1 MQNNFLVKSPN
12 LLAPKLK
19 ILDSSFQMQS
29 YAPSHIKLQLAQSH
43 ESTSCFKTETAELSS
58 SGEKI
63 RFQRMGGFYNNR
75 NGG

>member
-1 MQNNFLVKSPN
+1 MQKRG
-12 LLAPKLK
+12 
-19 ILDSSFQMQS
+19 
-29 YAPSHIKLQLAQSH
+29 PSHIKLHPLNPMEALGV
-43 ESTSCFKTETAELSS
+43 KVETAELSS